1 MKKTILEAIDLSKSF
16 QMDDDVNQ
24 DILKNI
30 NLKIYD
36 QEFVTIMGPSGCG
49 KSTLLYNIS
58 GMDALSSGKV
68 IFDGEVISEEKEK
81 KLADLRL
88 KKMGFIF
95 QQPHFLKNLN
105 IFDNI
110 LLPGYSNKSE
120 KRRKI
125 KERGEA
131 LTHEVG
137 IEHIAH
143 KEISKVSGGE
153 LQRAGI
159 CRALINEPRI
169 LFGDEPTGALN
180 SKATNDVLDLIN
192 EIHQK
197 GTTILLVTHNIQVA
211 ARSQRVIY
219 MRDGIIIDEKEIN
232 GLDNS
237 EESIKEK
244 EMILSKWL
252 INLGF

>member
-16 QMDDDVNQ
+16 QMDETVSQN
-24 DILKNI
+24 ILKNI

-58 GMDALSSGKV
+58 GMDELSSGQV
-68 IFDGEVISEEKEK
+68 IFDGAVISEEKEK
-81 KLADLRL
+81 KMADLRL

-105 IFDNI
+105 ILDNI

-120 KRRKI
+120 KKRKVR
-125 KERGEA
+125 ERGET
-131 LTHEVG
+131 LTREVG

-159 CRALINEPRI
+159 CRALINQPKI

-180 SKATNDVLDLIN
+180 SKATNDVLDLLN
-192 EIHQK
+192 NIHQK
-197 GTTILLVTHNIQVA
+197 GTTILLVTHNIKVA

-219 MRDGIIIDEKEIN
+219 MKDGMILDEKEIK
-232 GLDNS
+232 GL
-237 EESIKEK
+237 IIVKK
-244 EMILSKWL
+244 QSKKKK
-252 INLGF
+252 

>member
-1 MKKTILEAIDLSKSF
+1 MKKTILEAINLSKSF
-16 QMDDDVNQ
+16 QMDDTRSQN
-24 DILKNI
+24 ILKNI
-30 NLKIYD
+30 NLKIDD

-58 GMDALSSGKV
+58 GMDELSSGKV

-105 IFDNI
+105 ILDNI

-125 KERGEA
+125 KDRGKA

-137 IEHIAH
+137 IEHISH

-159 CRALINEPRI
+159 CRALINQPKI

-180 SKATNDVLDLIN
+180 SKATNEVLDLLN
-192 EIHQK
+192 DIHQK
-197 GTTILLVTHNIQVA
+197 GTTILLVTHNIKVA

-219 MRDGIIIDEKEIN
+219 MRDGMIIDEKKMN
-232 GLDNS
+232 NS
-237 EESIKEK
+237 DYSKEAVKEK
-244 EMILSKWL
+244 ELSLSEWL
-252 INLGF
+252 INLDF

>member
-16 QMDDDVNQ
+16 QIDETVSQN
-24 DILKNI
+24 ILKNT

-36 QEFVTIMGPSGCG
+36 KEFVTIMGPSGCG

-58 GMDALSSGKV
+58 GMDELTSGKV

-81 KLADLRL
+81 KMADLRL

-105 IFDNI
+105 ILDNI

-120 KRRKI
+120 KKRKVR
-125 KERGEA
+125 ERGEA
-131 LTHEVG
+131 LTREVG
-137 IEHIAH
+137 IEHISH

-153 LQRAGI
+153 LQRASI
-159 CRALINEPRI
+159 CRALINEPKI

-180 SKATNDVLDLIN
+180 SKATNDVLDLLN
-192 EIHQK
+192 NIHQK
-197 GTTILLVTHNIQVA
+197 GTTIMLVTHNVKVA

-219 MRDGIIIDEKEIN
+219 MRDGMIIDEKSIK
-232 GLDNS
+232 GFDYS
-237 EESIKEK
+237 EEAIKEK
-244 EMILSKWL
+244 EMELSKWL
-252 INLGF
+252 INLDF

>member
-16 QMDDDVNQ
+16 QMDETVSQN
-24 DILKNI
+24 ILKNI
-30 NLKIYD
+30 NLEIYD
-36 QEFVTIMGPSGCG
+36 KEFVTIMGPSGCG

-58 GMDALSSGKV
+58 GMDELTSGKV
-68 IFDGEVISEEKEK
+68 IFDGQVISEEKEK
-81 KLADLRL
+81 KMADLRL

-105 IFDNI
+105 ILDNI

-120 KRRKI
+120 NKRSIR
-125 KERGEA
+125 ERGET

-159 CRALINEPRI
+159 CRALINQPRI

-180 SKATNDVLDLIN
+180 SKATNDVLDLLN
-192 EIHQK
+192 VIHQK
-197 GTTILLVTHNIQVA
+197 GTTILLVTHNVKVA

-219 MRDGIIIDEKEIN
+219 MRDGMIIDEKEIS
-232 GLDNS
+232 GLDHS
-237 EESIKEK
+237 EEAIKEK
-244 EMILSKWL
+244 EMVLGKWL
-252 INLGF
+252 INLDF

>member
-1 MKKTILEAIDLSKSF
+1 MKKAILEAKKLSKSF
-16 QMDDDVNQ
+16 QMDDEVSQ
-24 DILKNI
+24 KILKNVD
-30 NLKIYD
+30 LKIYD
-36 QEFVTIMGPSGCG
+36 KEFVTIMGPSGCG

-58 GMDALSSGKV
+58 GMDELTSGQV
-68 IFDGEVISEEKEK
+68 IFDGAVISVKKEK
-81 KLADLRL
+81 KMADLRL

-105 IFDNI
+105 ILDNI

-120 KRRKI
+120 KKRKVR
-125 KERGEA
+125 ERGEA
-131 LTHEVG
+131 LAREVG

-159 CRALINEPRI
+159 CRALINQPKI

-180 SKATNDVLDLIN
+180 SKATNDVLDLLN
-192 EIHQK
+192 NIHQK
-197 GTTILLVTHNIQVA
+197 GTTIMLVTHNVKVA

-219 MRDGIIIDEKEIN
+219 MRDGMIIDEKGIK
-232 GLDNS
+232 GVDYS
-237 EESIKEK
+237 EEAIKEK
-244 EMILSKWL
+244 EMELSKWL
-252 INLGF
+252 INLDF

>member
-16 QMDDDVNQ
+16 QMDETVNQ
-24 DILKNI
+24 NILKSI

-36 QEFVTIMGPSGCG
+36 KEFVTIMGPSGCG

-58 GMDALSSGKV
+58 GMDELSSGKV
-68 IFDGEVISEEKEK
+68 IFDGQVISEENEK
-81 KLADLRL
+81 RMADLRL

-105 IFDNI
+105 ILDNI

-120 KRRKI
+120 KKRRI
-125 KERGEA
+125 RERGEA
-131 LTHEVG
+131 LTYEVG
-137 IEHIAH
+137 IDHIAH

-159 CRALINEPRI
+159 CRALINQPKI

-180 SKATNDVLDLIN
+180 SKATNDVLDLLN
-192 EIHQK
+192 DIHQK
-197 GTTILLVTHNIQVA
+197 GTTILMVTHNVKVA

-219 MRDGIIIDEKEIN
+219 MRDGMIIDEKEIS
-232 GLDNS
+232 GFDYS
-237 EESIKEK
+237 EEAIKEK
-244 EMILSKWL
+244 EMALGKWL
-252 INLGF
+252 INLDF